1 MSIRKHKWWSRLTLE
16 LIVMSGIS
24 LIVALLVSETV
35 ETAVFQWAFNEAYSG
50 TKYEDKTEEVV
61 ESLNRFIEKH
71 QVTEDNIELL
81 VNWVQRQRDVYVTF
95 YRDIDT
101 LLGPYMSPDSME
113 GMLSGEEEEGSNE
126 DAVDAAELYPASDYK
141 KITLYDGTVIK
152 ADLEVYLDVKNLYWV
167 DIAKYASGAAVF
179 IVLLFALIHRKIRYI
194 NQLEQDLKVLGGG
207 NLEYP
212 ITIKGKDEL
221 TSLAVGI
228 DALKNGILEEQQM
241 KAEAEKANMELVTA
255 MSHDLRTPLTSL
267 IGYLELLN
275 MHRYEDE
282 EQLKKYLEYCRKK
295 AFQMKKVSDRL
306 FEYFLVYGREEKGL
320 QLQKIPGIEL
330 AEDLCNGQFFDWQ
343 DHGGTIECRIGELS
357 GIVRVDSE
365 YMQRVMDNLISNLK
379 KYGDPA
385 YPLKIA
391 ASEQLDMLHIQIT
404 NHIRDRKDRTEST
417 QIGLKTCRKI
427 MENHGG
433 AFAWQQEGNDFV
445 ITIELPLVK

>member
-1 MSIRKHKWWSRLTLE
+1 ME
-16 LIVMSGIS
+16 LIALSGI
-24 LIVALLVSETV
+24 ALLTAILVSRAV
-35 ETAVFQWAFNEAYSG
+35 GTATIQCAVTEAYSG
-50 TKYEDKTEEVV
+50 TKYEDKTEEV
-61 ESLNRFIEKH
+61 LKDLDQFIVKH
-71 QVTEDNIELL
+71 KVTEQNIELL
-81 VNWVQRQRDVYVTF
+81 VAWVQRQRDVYVTF
-95 YRDIDT
+95 YRDIDPI
-101 LLGPYMSPDSME
+101 LGPYMAPDSPKTD
-113 GMLSGEEEEGSNE
+113 SWE
-126 DAVDAAELYPASDYK
+126 DDEAENPDEIDSVELYPTSNYHDVM
-141 KITLYDGTVIK
+141 LYDGTVIK
-152 ADLEVYLDVKNLYWV
+152 VDMEVYLDVDNLYWV
-167 DIAKYASGAAVF
+167 DIAEYGSGAIVF
-179 IVLLFALIHRKIRYI
+179 ILLLFALIHRKIRYV

-212 ITIKGKDEL
+212 ITIKGRDEL
-221 TSLAVGI
+221 TSLAAGI
-228 DALKNGILEEQQM
+228 EALKNGILEEQQM

-320 QLQKIPGIEL
+320 QLQKIPSVEL

-343 DHGGTIECRIGELS
+343 DHGGTIRCQIGNLE
-357 GIVRVDSE
+357 GFVQVDSE

-379 KYGDPA
+379 KYGDPQF
-385 YPLKIA
+385 PLEIEAK
-391 ASEQLDMLHIQIT
+391 EQLDMLHIQVT
-404 NHIRDRKDRTEST
+404 NHIRDRKDHPEST

-433 AFAWQQEGNDFV
+433 SFTWKQEKDEFM
-445 ITIELPLVK
+445 ITIMFPLVKA